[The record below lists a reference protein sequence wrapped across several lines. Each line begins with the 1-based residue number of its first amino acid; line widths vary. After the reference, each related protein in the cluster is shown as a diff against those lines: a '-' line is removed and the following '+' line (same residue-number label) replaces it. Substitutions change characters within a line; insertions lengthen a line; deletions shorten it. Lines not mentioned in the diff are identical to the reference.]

1 MAATVGEPRP
11 FSIERDG
18 QELAGEVL
26 EAAED
31 GDGPSVVLLH
41 GITASRR
48 YVVHGSKVLPRK
60 GFAIVSYDARGHG
73 ESGPAPPGSGYGYE
87 QLSSDLGA
95 VLDGAVGE
103 GRPVLAGHSM
113 GAHTLIA
120 YALLNPERLAGI
132 VAIGPAYNGVPPP
145 EESLANWAELA
156 DGLERDGVEGFLR
169 AYEGQGLDPEWR
181 DTLIRITRERLETH
195 RHPEAVA
202 QALRE
207 VPGDQPFDGM
217 EELEFLDVPALV
229 VASYDEADPGHPY
242 AVAEAYAER
251 LPQARLVSEDPGKS
265 PLAWQGGRLSR
276 EIAAFCAE
284 PAVAERASDPRA
296 A

>member
-1 MAATVGEPRP
+1 MAATVGEPRA

-26 EAAED
+26 DAAED
-31 GDGPSVVLLH
+31 GGAPSVVLLH

-60 GFAIVSYDARGHG
+60 GAAIVSYDARGHG
-73 ESGPAPPGSGYGYE
+73 QSGPAPDGSGYGYA
-87 QLSSDLGA
+87 QLTADLGA
-95 VLDGAVGE
+95 VVEDAVGE

-120 YALLNPERLAGI
+120 YALRNPERLAGI
-132 VAIGPAYNGVPPP
+132 VVIGPAYNGIPPS

-156 DGLERDGVEGFLR
+156 DGLEGDGVEGFLR
-169 AYEGQGLDPEWR
+169 AYEAQGLDPEWR

-207 VPGDQPFDGM
+207 IPRDRPFEGM
-217 EELEFLDVPALV
+217 GELEFLDVPALV
-229 VASYDEADPGHPY
+229 VASYDEADPGHPF

-251 LPQARLVSEDPGKS
+251 LPRARLVSEEPDKS

-284 PAVAERASDPRA
+284 PAVAERAA
-296 A
+296 E